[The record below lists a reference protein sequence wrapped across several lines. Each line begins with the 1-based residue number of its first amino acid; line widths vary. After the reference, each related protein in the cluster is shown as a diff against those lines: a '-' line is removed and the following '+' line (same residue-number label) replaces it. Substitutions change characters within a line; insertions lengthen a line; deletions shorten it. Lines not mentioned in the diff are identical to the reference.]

1 VRARLPLACLA
12 TIAVADYVILRR
24 PPRWHAIVL
33 FDHPAHLATAVLL
46 GGTDPVYLAGSL
58 LPDIDHLPTAL
69 GNPKVGDPRPRT
81 HSLLVVV
88 AAALVSRRLAAG
100 AAAHFARDLAL
111 DPGVP
116 LLWPLSDRS
125 ARIPYALYAAAVIAA
140 SVRRAAPG
148 SAARSAVT
156 STPATDSA

>member
-1 VRARLPLACLA
+1 MTQALQCLA
-12 TIAVADYVILRR
+12 VIAVADYVILRH

-58 LPDIDHLPTAL
+58 LPDVDHLPTAL
-69 GNPKVGDPRPRT
+69 RNPKVGDPRPRT
-81 HSLLVVV
+81 HSLLVVA

-100 AAAHFARDLAL
+100 AAAHFARDLAV

-116 LLWPLSDRS
+116 LVWPLSHGT

-140 SVRRAAPG
+140 SVRRAGPG

-156 STPATDSA
+156 SAPATDSA

>member
-1 VRARLPLACLA
+1 LAV
-12 TIAVADYVILRR
+12 IAVADYVILRH

-33 FDHPAHLATAVLL
+33 FDHPAHLATAVLF

-58 LPDIDHLPTAL
+58 LPDVDHLPTAL

-81 HSLLVVV
+81 HSLLVVA

-116 LLWPLSDRS
+116 LVWPLSHRT

-140 SVRRAAPG
+140 SVRRAGLG
-148 SAARSAVT
+148 SVARSAMT
-156 STPATDSA
+156 SAPATDSA